1 MTDFA
6 PSGYYDVHA
15 LRTAVVSND
24 STGNT
29 STAKVSA
36 GTHPTGKRPAAAD
49 GLPYGF
55 DRLEAAVN
63 ALADRC
69 DSLQVENAEL
79 YRKLNDLDTR
89 LKAREAELID
99 ANQVRQEV
107 GKRIDEL
114 IAQIDLL
121 DGQLEGGES

>member
-1 MTDFA
+1 
-6 PSGYYDVHA
+6 
-15 LRTAVVSND
+15 VVNND

-36 GTHPTGKRPAAAD
+36 GRVPTGKRSAPAD
-49 GLPYGF
+49 SLPYGF
-55 DRLEAAVN
+55 DRLEAAVT
-63 ALADRC
+63 ALAERC
-69 DSLQVENAEL
+69 ESLQQECA
-79 YRKLNDLDTR
+79 DLRGQLSDRDSR

-99 ANQVRQEV
+99 ANQIRQEV

-121 DGQLEGGES
+121 DGQLEEGGS

>member
-1 MTDFA
+1 M
-6 PSGYYDVHA
+6 
-15 LRTAVVSND
+15 
-24 STGNT
+24 
-29 STAKVSA
+29 
-36 GTHPTGKRPAAAD
+36 
-49 GLPYGF
+49 
-55 DRLEAAVN
+55 N

>member
-1 MTDFA
+1 M
-6 PSGYYDVHA
+6 
-15 LRTAVVSND
+15 VSND

-36 GTHPTGKRPAAAD
+36 GTRPTGKRSATAA

-55 DRLEAAVN
+55 DRLEAAVI
-63 ALADRC
+63 ALAERC
-69 DSLQVENAEL
+69 DGLQEENAAL
-79 YRKLNDLDTR
+79 HSKLTDLDAR

-121 DGQLEGGES
+121 DGQLEDEES